1 MQKHLRCKKV
11 RPSKVESYLE
21 VKCMKRL
28 ATTRSDIRIRPRGFL
43 ILNTLILYTGH
54 IIASYCF
61 QSLIG
66 LPNICLQPY
75 PVTKFIL

>member
-28 ATTRSDIRIRPRGFL
+28 VTTRSDIRIRPRGL
-43 ILNTLILYTGH
+43 AYLTH
-54 IIASYCF
+54 
-61 QSLIG
+61 
-66 LPNICLQPY
+66 
-75 PVTKFIL
+75 